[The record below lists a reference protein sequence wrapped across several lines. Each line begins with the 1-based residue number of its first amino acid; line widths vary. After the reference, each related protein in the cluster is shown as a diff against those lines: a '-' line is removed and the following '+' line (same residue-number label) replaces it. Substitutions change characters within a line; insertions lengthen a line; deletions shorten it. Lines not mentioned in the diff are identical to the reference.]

1 MELAKLIL
9 EYLSVLIWPAA
20 IVTICLVFR
29 RQVAALLN
37 RIRHA
42 ELPGGVAVDLD
53 QEIKEV
59 KALSAMLQEQHQEIM
74 EVKALSANVQEK
86 PAPHYEK
93 RGRPAIPLTD
103 ANARMIQLG
112 LRPSPSG
119 LDISYYRSLAQQDPN
134 VALAGLRIEIDILA
148 RNLAKGFR
156 VPMDNRD
163 SGGRLIRRLYDAG
176 AITGEQMQLTMKVL
190 SVCNAAVHGTTLS
203 REEADDVIASAKIL
217 SNQYL
222 AWLSWGFDDGWTPRT
237 GIRAS

>member
-119 LDISYYRSLAQQDPN
+119 LDISYYRSLASRTPTSRLLDCGSRLTFWP
-134 VALAGLRIEIDILA
+134 AIWLRVFASLWTIAILE
-148 RNLAKGFR
+148 
-156 VPMDNRD
+156 DD
-163 SGGRLIRRLYDAG
+163 SYGD
-176 AITGEQMQLTMKVL
+176 LTMQVRSQANKC
-190 SVCNAAVHGTTLS
+190 SS
-203 REEADDVIASAKIL
+203 
-217 SNQYL
+217 
-222 AWLSWGFDDGWTPRT
+222 P
-237 GIRAS
+237 